1 MTKNSR
7 AEEMREKSKN
17 AASAWLDFSQRKNK
31 NMDTYHFF
39 FEGYD
44 RFYYFN
50 KFKEVHYSLLKSYPL
65 CNQYECGG
73 KSEVLKIHQKIC
85 REESLIPKNQLLFFI
100 DKDYGHHQVN
110 SDIYMTPK
118 YAVENFYVSPTV
130 IEKILK
136 MHFGINEDD
145 REFGT
150 VLEYFNDRYRE
161 FLNYLTTMNLWAI
174 CCHLNEV
181 KIDFDLL
188 GLKSTAAKF
197 LRINYSELE
206 LLVEDISFSYFES
219 MYEKGL
225 RKKIKNSSGLSSRNY
240 NLELSDYINKKEQI
254 RITFESPLEEYRRHI
269 DEYSRGKQLLWF
281 LKEFLL
287 SVTRKEGG
295 ILKNQFLIDDKNI
308 MTVFTNCADTPE
320 GLNEYLRRKCC
331 LIFN

>member
-1 MTKNSR
+1 
-7 AEEMREKSKN
+7 
-17 AASAWLDFSQRKNK
+17 
-31 NMDTYHFF
+31 
-39 FEGYD
+39 
-44 RFYYFN
+44 
-50 KFKEVHYSLLKSYPL
+50 LKSVTIKNHQESLKEPSVVWEKYTRDVKNNP
-65 CNQYECGG
+65 NRYFVFYEGKDRQYYDCRIQQFAENFNTYEVGG
-73 KSEVLKIHQKIC
+73 KSKVLELVNKFTH
-85 REESLIPKNQLLFFI
+85 EEGYKLKNKLFFI

-118 YAVENFYVSPTV
+118 YAVENFYVSSEA
-130 IEKILK
+130 IKRILK
-136 MHFGINEDD
+136 VHFGINDD
-145 REFGT
+145 DPEFGR
-150 VLEYFNDRYRE
+150 VLGCFNARYRE
-161 FLNYLTTMNLWAI
+161 FIDYLTEMNLWAI

-240 NLELSDYINKKEQI
+240 NLDLSDYMNKKEQI

>member
-1 MTKNSR
+1 MKSVTIKNHQESLKEPSVVWEKYTR
-7 AEEMREKSKN
+7 DVKNNPNRYFVFYEGKDRQYYDCRIQQFAEN
-17 AASAWLDFSQRKNK
+17 FN
-31 NMDTYHFF
+31 TY
-39 FEGYD
+39 
-44 RFYYFN
+44 
-50 KFKEVHYSLLKSYPL
+50 EV
-65 CNQYECGG
+65 GG
-73 KSEVLKIHQKIC
+73 KSKVLELVNKFTH
-85 REESLIPKNQLLFFI
+85 EEGYKLKNKLFFI

-118 YAVENFYVSPTV
+118 YAVENFYVRPTV

>member
-1 MTKNSR
+1 
-7 AEEMREKSKN
+7 
-17 AASAWLDFSQRKNK
+17 
-31 NMDTYHFF
+31 
-39 FEGYD
+39 
-44 RFYYFN
+44 
-50 KFKEVHYSLLKSYPL
+50 LKSVTIKNHQESLKEPSVVWEKYTRDVKNNP
-65 CNQYECGG
+65 NRYFVFYEGKDRQYYDCRIQQFAENFNTYEVGG
-73 KSEVLKIHQKIC
+73 KSKVLELVNKFTH
-85 REESLIPKNQLLFFI
+85 EEGYKLKNKLFFI

-118 YAVENFYVSPTV
+118 YAVENFYVSSEA
-130 IEKILK
+130 IKRILK
-136 MHFGINEDD
+136 VHFGINDD
-145 REFGT
+145 DPEFGR
-150 VLEYFNDRYRE
+150 VLGCFNARYRE
-161 FLNYLTTMNLWAI
+161 FIDYLTEMNLWAI
-174 CCHLNEV
+174 CCNLNDV
-181 KIDFDLL
+181 QIDFDLL

-240 NLELSDYINKKEQI
+240 NLDLSDYMNKKEQI

>member
-1 MTKNSR
+1 MKSVTIKNHQESLKEPSVVWEKYTR
-7 AEEMREKSKN
+7 DVKNNPNRYFVFYEGKDRQYYDCRIQQFAEN
-17 AASAWLDFSQRKNK
+17 FN
-31 NMDTYHFF
+31 TY
-39 FEGYD
+39 
-44 RFYYFN
+44 
-50 KFKEVHYSLLKSYPL
+50 EV
-65 CNQYECGG
+65 GG
-73 KSEVLKIHQKIC
+73 KSKVLELVNKFTH
-85 REESLIPKNQLLFFI
+85 EEGYKLKNKLFFI

-118 YAVENFYVSPTV
+118 YAVENFYVSSEA
-130 IEKILK
+130 IKRILK
-136 MHFGINEDD
+136 VHFGINDD
-145 REFGT
+145 DPEFGR
-150 VLEYFNDRYRE
+150 VLGCFNARYRE
-161 FLNYLTTMNLWAI
+161 FIDYLTEMNLWAI
-174 CCHLNEV
+174 CCNLNDV

-240 NLELSDYINKKEQI
+240 NLDLSDYMNKKEQI

>member
-1 MTKNSR
+1 MKSVTIKNHQESLKEPSVVWEKYTR
-7 AEEMREKSKN
+7 DVKNNPNRYFVFYEGKDRQYYDCRIQQIAEN
-17 AASAWLDFSQRKNK
+17 FN
-31 NMDTYHFF
+31 TY
-39 FEGYD
+39 
-44 RFYYFN
+44 
-50 KFKEVHYSLLKSYPL
+50 EV
-65 CNQYECGG
+65 GG
-73 KSEVLKIHQKIC
+73 KSKVLELVNKFTH
-85 REESLIPKNQLLFFI
+85 EEGYKLKNKLFFI

-118 YAVENFYVSPTV
+118 YAVENFYVSSEA
-130 IEKILK
+130 IKRILK
-136 MHFGINEDD
+136 VHFGINDD
-145 REFGT
+145 DPEFGR
-150 VLEYFNDRYRE
+150 VLGCFNARYRE
-161 FLNYLTTMNLWAI
+161 FIDYLTEMNLWAI
-174 CCHLNEV
+174 CCNLNDV
-181 KIDFDLL
+181 QIDFDLL

-240 NLELSDYINKKEQI
+240 NLDLSDYMNKKEQI

>member
-1 MTKNSR
+1 
-7 AEEMREKSKN
+7 
-17 AASAWLDFSQRKNK
+17 
-31 NMDTYHFF
+31 
-39 FEGYD
+39 
-44 RFYYFN
+44 
-50 KFKEVHYSLLKSYPL
+50 LKSVTIKNHQESLKEPSVVWEKYTRDVKNNP
-65 CNQYECGG
+65 NRYFVFYEGKDRQYYDCRIQQFAENFNTYEVGG
-73 KSEVLKIHQKIC
+73 KSKVLELVNKFTH
-85 REESLIPKNQLLFFI
+85 EEGYKLKNKLFFI
-100 DKDYGHHQVN
+100 DKDYEHHQVN

-118 YAVENFYVSPTV
+118 YAVENFYVSSEA
-130 IEKILK
+130 IKRILK
-136 MHFGINEDD
+136 VHFGINDD
-145 REFGT
+145 DPEFGR
-150 VLEYFNDRYRE
+150 VLGCFNARYRE
-161 FLNYLTTMNLWAI
+161 FIDYLTEMNLWAI
-174 CCHLNEV
+174 CCQLNDV

-240 NLELSDYINKKEQI
+240 NLDLSDYMNKKEQI

>member
-1 MTKNSR
+1 MFYEGKDR
-7 AEEMREKSKN
+7 QYYDCRIQQFAEN
-17 AASAWLDFSQRKNK
+17 FN
-31 NMDTYHFF
+31 TY
-39 FEGYD
+39 
-44 RFYYFN
+44 
-50 KFKEVHYSLLKSYPL
+50 EV
-65 CNQYECGG
+65 GG
-73 KSEVLKIHQKIC
+73 KSKVLELVNKFTH
-85 REESLIPKNQLLFFI
+85 EEGYKLKNKLFFI
-100 DKDYGHHQVN
+100 DKDYEHHQVN